1 MPIFNGQPQTPQ
13 TIIYDPITGI
23 LTDASGNVISGVASY
38 TWAQFTA
45 GAFDTSIARYVH
57 VSDRHSTT
65 DGTSTPGSLWRI
77 DPTAA
82 SARKRNLMSGP
93 VYYSTFSSMLTDVPV
108 ASWPNHKVV
117 CGDVGNGKIPLFN
130 TGSRYAPIGGRANL
144 VHAVYGTI
152 ASPTLTIG
160 AGPTTFTFNIGTPTF
175 PANLF
180 AIGDRLMFKGRG
192 RRHNTNELMFLSVCL
207 GTAGTTSD
215 AALWSANLAATDIF
229 DVPFDVT
236 AMIGSNTAFTTN
248 NTALQGGTG
257 GAGFVTDKSAN
268 FNIAS
273 VMILTIGGTKNTND
287 TIDLG
292 GFSLD
297 WIAY

>member
-1 MPIFNGQPQTPQ
+1 MPINIGSGSGTGNVTYSNGNF
-13 TIIYDPITGI
+13 YDS
-23 LTDASGNVISGVASY
+23 SGNLISGVASY

-45 GAFDTSIARYVH
+45 GDFDTSIARYVH

-82 SARKRNLMSGP
+82 SVRKRNLMSGP
-93 VYYSTFSSMLTDVPV
+93 IYYSTYSSMLTDVPI

-192 RRHNTNELMFLSVCL
+192 RRHNTNALMLLSVCL

-215 AALWSANLAATDIF
+215 ATLWTASLAATDIL
-229 DVPFDVT
+229 DVPFDVY
-236 AMIGSNTAFTTN
+236 ALIGDSTNFTTN
-248 NTALQGGTG
+248 NTTIHGGTG
-257 GAGFVTDKSAN
+257 GAGFVTDKTTN